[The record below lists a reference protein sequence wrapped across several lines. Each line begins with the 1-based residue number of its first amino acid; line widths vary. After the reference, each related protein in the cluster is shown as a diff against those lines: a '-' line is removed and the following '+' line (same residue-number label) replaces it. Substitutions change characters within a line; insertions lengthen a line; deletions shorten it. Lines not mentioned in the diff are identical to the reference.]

1 MSGKA
6 PAVGASSTRA
16 QPSARRRRRAL
27 LAAVVGATTCLGV
40 AAPTATATEQQP
52 GATHCVTVLNGVDRD
67 AVESTVRSRTCF
79 SGPDAEGRAQ
89 RAAPAAGTQLML
101 WAEHSDYGGVYDRIY
116 GYDGPCDAAGY
127 SFTPSRWWSNNLT
140 SFQVMGGCTKS
151 YLSGPRGNGSFTG
164 QVPYVGGTLNDAVTY
179 VKVWRG

>member
-6 PAVGASSTRA
+6 PAARPSIRT
-16 QPSARRRRRAL
+16 QPSARRRHRAL
-27 LAAVVGATTCLGV
+27 LATVVGATTCLGV

-52 GATHCVTVLNGVDRD
+52 GATHCVTVLNRVERD
-67 AVESTVRSRTCF
+67 VVESAVRSRTCF
-79 SGPDAEGRAQ
+79 SGPDADGRAE
-89 RAAPAAGTQLML
+89 RAAPAAATQLML

-127 SFTPSRWWSNNLT
+127 SFTPSTWSNNLT
-140 SFQVMGGCTKS
+140 SFQVMGGCTHS